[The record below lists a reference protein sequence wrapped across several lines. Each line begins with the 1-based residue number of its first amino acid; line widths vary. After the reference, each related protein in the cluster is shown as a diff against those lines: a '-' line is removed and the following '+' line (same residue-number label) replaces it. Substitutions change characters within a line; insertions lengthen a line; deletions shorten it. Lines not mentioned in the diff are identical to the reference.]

1 MVVAHMLMLM
11 VMVVCRRCGL
21 LMVMVVVVCCSLAA
35 LALLLFLF
43 LLYLPMMMLLRLVDS
58 HLYLL
63 LPLLLLLLLL
73 LLKHVENGVQVSV
86 LQVRFEVQVWL
97 RRALQIVLLHRFL
110 PTPQVIPSLIRCH
123 CCIYLNK
130 LFLISQRE

>member
-35 LALLLFLF
+35 LALLLFL
-43 LLYLPMMMLLRLVDS
+43 LYLPMMMLLRLVDS

-63 LPLLLLLLLL
+63 LPLLLLLLLLL

>member
-1 MVVAHMLMLM
+1 MGVAHMLMLM

-35 LALLLFLF
+35 LALLLLFLF

-63 LPLLLLLLLL
+63 LPLLLLLL